1 MKRRS
6 VIVSMAAA
14 PWAAASGAIHAA
26 VLACPV
32 VAGSDEINIVG
43 NAFPAVAHIARI
55 AAGCARPGLKV
66 AFKLTPQA
74 RTETEQAFASGGTSA
89 FDAAVEIGRAHV

>member
-6 VIVSMAAA
+6 VIVSLAAA
-14 PWAAASGAIHAA
+14 PWAAAPGAAHAVA
-26 VLACPV
+26 QACPTI
-32 VAGSDEINIVG
+32 AGSGEINIVG

-55 AAGCARPGLKV
+55 AEGCARPGLKV

-74 RTETEQAFASGGTSA
+74 RTETEQ
-89 FDAAVEIGRAHV
+89 EIGRAHV